1 MSHCAQRPA
10 RLTLPRRN
18 PPVVP
23 GRGQGEEGA
32 PGGGGEHA
40 IPATPVM
47 RVPTRAAHR
56 RGDAATDGAA
66 LKRPRPVRR
75 RLPSG
80 HAGGWAGASPMAGV
94 PR

>member
-1 MSHCAQRPA
+1 
-10 RLTLPRRN
+10 
-18 PPVVP
+18 
-23 GRGQGEEGA
+23 
-32 PGGGGEHA
+32 
-40 IPATPVM
+40 M